1 MYIPTVLDSEELIP
15 SYANPGD
22 AGADL
27 KSSISTVIPA
37 GQTLIVPTGVSVA
50 IPKGHVGFI
59 TPRSG
64 MAAKHG
70 ITVLNAPGT
79 IDSGYRGELKII
91 LHNTSNEDHFINE
104 YDRIGQ
110 LVIVPFIHA
119 HFTPV
124 ESLDDSVRGEG
135 GFGSTGS

>member
-1 MYIPTVLDSEELIP
+1 MYVNAIIEDENLAPF
-15 SYANPGD
+15 YANPGD

-27 KSSISTVIPA
+27 KSSIDTVIPA

-50 IPKGHVGFI
+50 LPKGHVGFI

-64 MAAKHG
+64 LAAKNG

-91 LHNTSNEDHFINE
+91 LHNTSENDHYINK

-110 LVIVPFIHA
+110 LVIVPFVHA

-124 ESLDDSVRGEG
+124 DSLDDSERGAG
-135 GFGSTGS
+135 GFGSTGA